1 MFRSVLRPEADLT
14 RLRVLDERS
23 HEEAV
28 GSGGLLKYWFGEG
41 NARGEN
47 LATCKCGCFF
57 SVYIS

>member
-28 GSGGLLKYWFGEG
+28 DSGGLLKYWFGEG

-47 LATCKCGCFF
+47 LATCK
-57 SVYIS
+57 